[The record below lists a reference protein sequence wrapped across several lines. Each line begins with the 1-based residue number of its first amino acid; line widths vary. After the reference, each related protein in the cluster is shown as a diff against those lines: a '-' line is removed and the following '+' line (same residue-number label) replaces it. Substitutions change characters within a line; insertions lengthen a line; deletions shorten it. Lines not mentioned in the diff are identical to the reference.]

1 VTEIVLGLTVAV
13 AMLSIVA
20 GYGIMQQRRRFDAR
34 LQAYLAGAAITHNV
48 SIDLPTRPRP
58 SRRLLGIH
66 QLSLTQAGM
75 TITPLKFTI
84 VQLTLSVVA
93 ATTAWLFGH
102 SFGAWLF
109 ALLALAVVLGLG
121 IPHLFVGF
129 NRKRRLRKFEG
140 QFASAV
146 DSLANAVSVGLGIAQ
161 AIEVIGRDMP
171 APIGP
176 EFSQVLRS
184 MGMGLSLTEALD
196 RLAERVP
203 SRDVELFAAALSIQY
218 RSGGALGPILRKLAD
233 TVRERINMRSEISA
247 LTGQQRYSAYLISL
261 MPVFL
266 FVVIKFI
273 APSYFELIV
282 APGTMRLILIGSAV
296 GVVLGLHF
304 MLRIADVEI

>member
-1 VTEIVLGLTVAV
+1 VI
-13 AMLSIVA
+13 
-20 GYGIMQQRRRFDAR
+20 QQRRRFEAR
-34 LQAYLAGAAITHNV
+34 LQAYLAGAAIAGAA

-58 SRRLLGIH
+58 SRRLFGID

-75 TITPLKFTI
+75 TITPRNFGILQAILAIGFA
-84 VQLTLSVVA
+84 VP
-93 ATTAWLFGH
+93 AWLFRG
-102 SFGAWLF
+102 SLGVWLLAAF
-109 ALLALAVVLGLG
+109 ALAVIVGFV
-121 IPHLFVGF
+121 IPNLFVSF
-129 NRKRRLRKFEG
+129 KRKRRVRKFEG
-140 QFASAV
+140 QFAQAL

-176 EFSQVLRS
+176 EFAQVLRS
-184 MGMGLSLTEALD
+184 MGMGIPLAEALD
-196 RLAERVP
+196 KLAERVP
-203 SRDVELFAAALSIQY
+203 SRDVDLFVAALSIQY
-218 RSGGALGPILRKLAD
+218 RTGGALGPILRKIAD

-282 APGTMRLILIGSAV
+282 APGTMRFILIGSAV
-296 GVVLGLHF
+296 GIVLGLHF